1 VCAIRQRDGGFK
13 IVMTTS
19 PLTFVRESYDE
30 LKKVKWPTRDDIIR
44 LTIAVVA
51 ISLLVGVLLGSID
64 LFLTK
69 LTDFLLNR

>member
-1 VCAIRQRDGGFK
+1 MLIARRLFY
-13 IVMTTS
+13 MTTS

-64 LFLTK
+64 LLLTK

>member
-1 VCAIRQRDGGFK
+1 
-13 IVMTTS
+13 MTTS